1 MQIRVSMLRSAIALA
16 ALALAGSAF
25 AAGQE
30 GQTVAKDPRTGKLRN
45 ATAAEMQELNALR
58 KAEREAQKAARV
70 ASGAPATGVARLQQ
84 NGVVAAHVDEE
95 SMMHT
100 VVRRTADGKLEAEC
114 THGAHAAEAALSTP
128 VSTHA
133 KEHQNEVQ

>member
-1 MQIRVSMLRSAIALA
+1 MQIRVSMLRSAITLA
-16 ALALAGSAF
+16 ALAFAGSAF

>member
-1 MQIRVSMLRSAIALA
+1 MQNRVFTLRSVLAISALA
-16 ALALAGSAF
+16 FAGSAF

-30 GQTVAKDPRTGKLRN
+30 GQTVAKDKQTGKLRN

-58 KAEREAQKAARV
+58 KAEREAQKAARA
-70 ASGAPATGVARLQQ
+70 ASGAPAAGVARLQQ

-114 THGAHAAEAALSTP
+114 AHGEHAAESALSTP

>member
-1 MQIRVSMLRSAIALA
+1 MQKRVFTLRSAA
-16 ALALAGSAF
+16 AIVAMAFAGSAY

-45 ATAAEMQELNALR
+45 ATAAEVKQLNELR
-58 KAEREAQKAARV
+58 KAEREAQKAARA
-70 ASGAPATGVARLQQ
+70 ASGAPEAGVARLQQ

-114 THGAHAAEAALSTP
+114 THGKHAAESALSTP

>member
-1 MQIRVSMLRSAIALA
+1 MQIRVSMLRSAVAIA
-16 ALALAGSAF
+16 ALAFAGSAL

-30 GQTVAKDPRTGKLRN
+30 GQTVAKDQRTGKLRN
-45 ATAAEMQELNALR
+45 ATAAEVQKLNELR
-58 KAEREAQKAARV
+58 KAEREVQKAARA
-70 ASGAPATGVARLQQ
+70 ASGAPVAGVASLQQ
-84 NGVVAAHVDEE
+84 NGVLAAHVDEE

-114 THGAHAAEAALSTP
+114 AHGSHAAHSALSTP

-133 KEHQNEVQ
+133 KEHQNEVE

>member
-1 MQIRVSMLRSAIALA
+1 MQKRVFTLRSVLAVTALA
-16 ALALAGSAF
+16 FAGSAF

-30 GQTVAKDPRTGKLRN
+30 GQTVAKDKRTGKLRN
-45 ATAAEMQELNALR
+45 ATAAEVQQLNELR
-58 KAEREAQKAARV
+58 KAEREALKAARA

-114 THGAHAAEAALSTP
+114 AHGSHAAHTALSTP
-128 VSTHA
+128 VSTPA

>member
-1 MQIRVSMLRSAIALA
+1 MTKLYHLVRCALGAA
-16 ALALAGSAF
+16 ALVLASSAS
-25 AAGQE
+25 AAGQDS
-30 GQTVAKDPRTGKLRN
+30 QTVAKDPTTGKLRP
-45 ATAAEMQELNALR
+45 ATAAEIQQLNELR
-58 KAEREAQKAARV
+58 KTERTTARTARAA
-70 ASGAPATGVARLQQ
+70 AGAPMAGVARLQQ
-84 NGVVAAHVDEE
+84 NGIVAAHVDEE

-114 THGAHAAEAALSTP
+114 AHGKHAAQSALSAP

>member
-1 MQIRVSMLRSAIALA
+1 MQNRVFMLRSVVAMA
-16 ALALAGSAF
+16 ALAFAGSAF

-30 GQTVAKDPRTGKLRN
+30 GQTVAKDKNGKLRN
-45 ATAAEMQELNALR
+45 ATAAEVQELNALR
-58 KAEREAQKAARV
+58 KAEREAQKAARS
-70 ASGAPATGVARLQQ
+70 ATGAPMAGVARLQQ

-95 SMMHT
+95 SNMHT

-114 THGAHAAEAALSTP
+114 VHGKHTAEAALSNP

>member
-1 MQIRVSMLRSAIALA
+1 MQKRVSTLRSAVAIA
-16 ALALAGSAF
+16 ALAFAGSAL

-30 GQTVAKDPRTGKLRN
+30 GQTVAKDKHTGKLRN
-45 ATAAEMQELNALR
+45 ATAAEVQQLNELR
-58 KAEREAQKAARV
+58 KAERAAMKAARA

-114 THGAHAAEAALSTP
+114 AHGAHAAETALSTP